1 MTLLSWPLALAVA
14 RAGAPSGA
22 AARLRR
28 DASRELYG
36 VQGRDGRAERR
47 LERRNRGRLREAVR
61 REEVIRHLR
70 YKWRTFTG
78 DKRMFGLRQAIVWNV
93 LLPPLYCVEGWWL
106 RISSATRLGWHHYRE
121 NQSADWYSMADMM
134 DWQLTEMLKAFRADK
149 YHDQVN
155 NIRRVRIARHC
166 LRRLIADEDADIAT
180 SRFPDRKKRWA
191 ERWDELHKADLE
203 TLGRQLR
210 HMCKWDI

>member
-1 MTLLSWPLALAVA
+1 MI
-14 RAGAPSGA
+14 
-22 AARLRR
+22 RR
-28 DASRELYG
+28 
-36 VQGRDGRAERR
+36 
-47 LERRNRGRLREAVR
+47 
-61 REEVIRHLR
+61 LR

-78 DKRMFGLRQAIVWNV
+78 DKRMFGLRQAVAWNV

-149 YHDQVN
+149 YHDQVD

-166 LRRLIADEDADIAT
+166 LRRLVADEYADIAT
-180 SRFPDRKKRWA
+180 SRFPDSQKRWA
-191 ERWDELHKADLE
+191 ERWDELQKADVE

-210 HMCKWDI
+210 HMCKWDT